1 MATIGERVRREMD
14 RLPRAERRVAHTLL
28 AGYPMVGLDT
38 VAEFAQRANTSG
50 PTILRFIKRL
60 GFDSYSDFQHTLRR
74 ELQERLE
81 SPLSRYDQSQ
91 PADSSDTCERLTRSI
106 CANVERA
113 ASLLSRGELLEIVDL
128 LADRQRSVSLLGGRF
143 THLLAGYFHRY
154 LRELRP
160 RVYLLEEGGQ
170 RWAEWLMDCG
180 RQDILIVFDVRRYQ
194 HSVIELARNAEN
206 RGVTVI
212 LVTDV
217 WGSPITDS
225 AQYVL
230 TMPVET
236 TSAYDSGAAGLAIV
250 EVVVASLVE
259 RMGEDA
265 RKRMRRLESTRATLP
280 SPASSNA
287 DDPSEEDAPSEEG
300 A

>member
-1 MATIGERVRREMD
+1 MATIGESVRREMD

-38 VAEFAQRANTSG
+38 VAEFAHRANTSG

-60 GFDSYSDFQHTLRR
+60 GFDSYNDFQHALRR

-81 SPLSRYDQSQ
+81 SPLSRYDQAQ
-91 PADSSDTCERLTRSI
+91 PIETADASERLTRAI

-113 ASLLSRGELLEIVDL
+113 ASLLSRAELSEIVDI
-128 LADRQRSVSLLGGRF
+128 LADRQRPVTLVGGRF
-143 THLLAGYFHRY
+143 THLLAAYLHRY
-154 LRELRP
+154 LRELRAQ
-160 RVYLLEEGGQ
+160 VYLLEEGGQ
-170 RWAEWLMDCG
+170 RWAEWLLDCG
-180 RQDILIVFDVRRYQ
+180 RQDVLFVFDVRRYQ

-206 RGVTVI
+206 RGVTVV

-230 TMPVET
+230 TVPVET

-250 EVVVASLVE
+250 EVVVASLVD
-259 RMGEDA
+259 RMGEAA
-265 RKRMRRLESTRATLP
+265 RSRMSRLEKARANLP
-280 SPASSNA
+280 SPASSNDA
-287 DDPSEEDAPSEEG
+287 DPTGEG
-300 A
+300 T

>member
-1 MATIGERVRREMD
+1 MATIGESVRREMD

-28 AGYPMVGLDT
+28 AGYPMVGLGT
-38 VAEFAQRANTSG
+38 VADFAERAKTSG

-60 GFDSYSDFQHTLRR
+60 GFDSYSDFQQTLRR

-81 SPLSRYDQSQ
+81 SPLSRYDQAQ
-91 PADSSDTCERLTRSI
+91 PADTEDASERLTRAI

-113 ASLLSRGELLEIVDL
+113 AGLLSRGELSEIVDL
-128 LADRQRSVSLLGGRF
+128 LADRQRPVTLVGGRF
-143 THLLAGYFHRY
+143 THLLAAYFHRY

-160 RVYLLEEGGQ
+160 QAYLLDEGGQ
-170 RWAEWLMDCG
+170 RWAEWLLDCG

-225 AQYVL
+225 AQHVISV
-230 TMPVET
+230 PVET
-236 TSAYDSGAAGLAIV
+236 TSAYDSGTAGLAIV

-259 RMGEDA
+259 RMGEAA
-265 RKRMRRLESTRATLP
+265 RSRMRRLEGARAHLP
-280 SPASSNA
+280 LPASSKSA
-287 DDPSEEDAPSEEG
+287 DPPEEG